1 MGSNP
6 GYLLKSSLL
15 YKQNLLVRIIG
26 LEVSLWSK
34 PSYTYCLHPK
44 KSDFLIIGQLISKGT
59 KLSAMRGIGVFQT
72 EHIPNWANSISKLST
87 FNLLHIPNWAYSRT
101 NLINSWR
108 CIGYFSECG
117 AATKKL
123 LHTPLQRLETRHE
136 TCVRMFQ
143 QIEWYRDRTKSPCNS

>member
-44 KSDFLIIGQLISKGT
+44 KSDFLINRSVNFKRNQNARNAGN
-59 KLSAMRGIGVFQT
+59 RC
-72 EHIPNWANSISKLST
+72 IPNWTHSKLGYSISRLST
-87 FNLLHIPNWAYSRT
+87 FNLLHIPNWAHSRT